1 MEVAVERL
9 VTAFRDGEV
18 STGLSTNRELIL
30 KYGGLRLMKIHLYKN
45 EPDRDSRSLL
55 DVIKQIS
62 GMPLQQRERVV
73 REKIIFLEDFKK
85 MGAGGFY
92 AVDFTTRREDNGPGH
107 SVSGKETE
115 DFPLE
120 NDAGFGEQAAFVYHP
135 EKEYLAV
142 QYNQY
147 GPRAASI
154 AKYFSEFSTHAAPD
168 HFDWKPVFDDNVMQ
182 KLQRSKSKTKL
193 SYKLDMSSVSKEM
206 SREIGIE
213 HAYDLWKKYN
223 AAIIEITVSLGR
235 GERGKSIRDVF
246 SAVSNIR
253 SLKDSVKRLQAQ
265 VKVDDDSNAE
275 ILNLLDHQSMKEI
288 DNKKLTKTKGLRYT
302 FGSRAKIIRE
312 VLREWLQSR

>member
-1 MEVAVERL
+1 MLLSKFL
-9 VTAFRDGEV
+9 VG
-18 STGLSTNRELIL
+18 
-30 KYGGLRLMKIHLYKN
+30 
-45 EPDRDSRSLL
+45 RSS
-55 DVIKQIS
+55 K
-62 GMPLQQRERVV
+62 ERVI

-85 MGAGGFY
+85 LGAEDFY

-107 SVSGKETE
+107 SVSGKKTK
-115 DFPLE
+115 DFPLG
-120 NDAGFGEQAAFVYHP
+120 NGAGFGEQAAFVYHP
-135 EKEYLAV
+135 GKEYLAV

-147 GPRAASI
+147 GPRAANI
-154 AKYFSEFSTHAAPD
+154 AKYFSEFSKDDEEPD
-168 HFDWKPVFDDNVMQ
+168 NFDWMPVFDDNVMQ

-235 GERGKSIRDVF
+235 GEQGRSISNVF
-246 SAVSNIR
+246 SAVRNILR
-253 SLKDSVKRLQAQ
+253 LNDSDSVKRLQAQ

-275 ILNLLDHQSMKEI
+275 ILNLLDHQWMKEI
-288 DNKKLTKTKGLRYT
+288 DNKKLIKTPGLRYT
-302 FGSRAKIIRE
+302 FASRAEIIRE

>member
-1 MEVAVERL
+1 
-9 VTAFRDGEV
+9 
-18 STGLSTNRELIL
+18 
-30 KYGGLRLMKIHLYKN
+30 MKIHLYKN
-45 EPDRDSRSLL
+45 EIDKGSRSLL

-62 GMPLQQRERVV
+62 GMPLQQREKVV
-73 REKIIFLEDFKK
+73 GEKIIFLEDFEEIS
-85 MGAGGFY
+85 AGGFY
-92 AVDFTTRREDNGPGH
+92 AVDFTTRRKDNGPGY

-120 NDAGFGEQAAFVYHP
+120 NDAGFGEQTAFVYHP

-154 AKYFSEFSTHAAPD
+154 AKYFSEFSTHEAPD

-235 GERGKSIRDVF
+235 GERGKSINNVF
-246 SAVSNIR
+246 SAARNIR
-253 SLKDSVKRLQAQ
+253 SLNDSVKRLHAQ

-275 ILNLLDHQSMKEI
+275 ILNLLDHQWVKEI
-288 DNKKLTKTKGLRYT
+288 DNKKLRKTPGLRYT
-302 FGSRAKIIRE
+302 FESRAEIIRG

>member
-1 MEVAVERL
+1 
-9 VTAFRDGEV
+9 
-18 STGLSTNRELIL
+18 
-30 KYGGLRLMKIHLYKN
+30 MKIHLYKN
-45 EPDRDSRSLL
+45 EPDRSSQSLL
-55 DVIKQIS
+55 NTIKQIS
-62 GMPLQQRERVV
+62 GMSLRQREKVV
-73 REKIIFLEDFKK
+73 REKIIFLEDFKE
-85 MGAGGFY
+85 MSAGGFY
-92 AVDFTTRREDNGPGH
+92 AVDFTTRREDNGPGY
-107 SVSGKETE
+107 SVSGKETK

-120 NDAGFGEQAAFVYHP
+120 NDAGFGEQTAFFYHL

-147 GPRAASI
+147 GPRAANI
-154 AKYFSEFSTHAAPD
+154 AKYFSEFSTDDEEPD
-168 HFDWKPVFDDNVMQ
+168 NFDWKPVFDDNVMQ

-213 HAYDLWKKYN
+213 YAYDLWKKYD

-235 GERGKSIRDVF
+235 EERGKSIRDVF
-246 SAVSNIR
+246 SAVRNIR
-253 SLKDSVKRLQAQ
+253 RLNDSVKRLQAQ

-275 ILNLLDHQSMKEI
+275 ILNLLDHQWVKEI

>member
-1 MEVAVERL
+1 M
-9 VTAFRDGEV
+9 
-18 STGLSTNRELIL
+18 
-30 KYGGLRLMKIHLYKN
+30 
-45 EPDRDSRSLL
+45 L

-62 GMPLQQRERVV
+62 GMSLQQREKVV
-73 REKIIFLEDFKK
+73 REKIIFLEDFKE
-85 MGAGGFY
+85 MSAGGFY
-92 AVDFTTRREDNGPGH
+92 AIDFTTRREDNGPGH
-107 SVSGKETE
+107 SVSGKKTK

-135 EKEYLAV
+135 GKEYLAV

-147 GPRAASI
+147 GPRAANI
-154 AKYFSEFSTHAAPD
+154 AKYFSEFSADDKAPD
-168 HFDWKPVFDDNVMQ
+168 NFDWELVFEDNVMQ

-213 HAYDLWKKYN
+213 HAYDLWKKYD

-235 GERGKSIRDVF
+235 GEQRKSIRDVF
-246 SAVSNIR
+246 SSARNILR
-253 SLKDSVKRLQAQ
+253 LNDSVKRLQAQ

-275 ILNLLDHQSMKEI
+275 ILNLLDHQWMKEI
-288 DNKKLTKTKGLRYT
+288 DNKNLAKTKGLRYT
-302 FGSRAKIIRE
+302 FESRANIIRE

>member
-1 MEVAVERL
+1 
-9 VTAFRDGEV
+9 
-18 STGLSTNRELIL
+18 
-30 KYGGLRLMKIHLYKN
+30 MKIHLYKN
-45 EPDRDSRSLL
+45 EIDKDSRSLL
-55 DVIKQIS
+55 DVIKQIFD
-62 GMPLQQRERVV
+62 MPLQQREKVV
-73 REKIIFLEDFKK
+73 GEKTIFLESLKEPRK
-85 MGAGGFY
+85 GSFY

-115 DFPLE
+115 DFSLE
-120 NDAGFGEQAAFVYHP
+120 NDAGFGEQTAFVYHP

-154 AKYFSEFSTHAAPD
+154 AKYFSEFSTDDEEPGN
-168 HFDWKPVFDDNVMQ
+168 FDWKPVFDDNIMQ

-213 HAYDLWKKYN
+213 HAYDLWKKYD

-246 SAVSNIR
+246 SAVRNIR
-253 SLKDSVKRLQAQ
+253 RLNDSVKRLQAQ
-265 VKVDDDSNAE
+265 VKIDDDSNAE
-275 ILNLLDHQSMKEI
+275 ILNLLDHKWMKEI